1 MSDITIEAPKQKRSY
16 TRKPKVSEPVPEP
29 VPEPVEEVISS
40 PESIILEPSV
50 AIAKR
55 KYTRKPKSP
64 VDETIAISLGRD
76 DPIPQPELS
85 RQTNEPVSVPEKK
98 PRTDKQ
104 IAAFNRMRQARI
116 EKQAELESLREFA
129 KEKEKFDKESAK
141 VEKMEE
147 KIVSKASRKP
157 RAPKKL
163 VEEEYEPEPQPIV
176 KVSNIRPIMF
186 M

>member
-16 TRKPKVSEPVPEP
+16 TRKPKSEPVPEP
-29 VPEPVEEVISS
+29 VVQQPIPIEHPVEQLVEK
-40 PESIILEPSV
+40 PV

-55 KYTRKPKSP
+55 KYTKKIKPEEIPESVVEEATPLIIPSP
-64 VDETIAISLGRD
+64 
-76 DPIPQPELS
+76 PELV
-85 RQTNEPVSVPEKK
+85 RQTNEPVSAPEKK
-98 PRTDKQ
+98 PRSDKQ

-116 EKQAELESLREFA
+116 DKQAELESLREFA

-147 KIVSKASRKP
+147 RIVSKAARKP
-157 RAPKKL
+157 RIKKL